1 MRADIGAD
9 GVGQGRQPRLFARKS
24 PHRFGHAAIPPG
36 EIEQAIECRDA
47 KDAMDHPLA
56 HRHAEPSGGTRR
68 AIGSAMAGPR
78 PNVTAATFTA

>member
-1 MRADIGAD
+1 
-9 GVGQGRQPRLFARKS
+9 
-24 PHRFGHAAIPPG
+24 
-36 EIEQAIECRDA
+36 
-47 KDAMDHPLA
+47 MDHPLA